1 MDIPH
6 DLSGRV
12 EATCKW
18 LESGTSVFT
27 TDMAHDIRAR
37 IAELEAALADSVTF
51 AVFDG
56 MRGKWLHEKDR
67 AEQAEAAL
75 AVWERRA
82 QNAGF
87 KALEMATAADKAEAA
102 LAAASTRIN
111 DLLAERTE
119 LMLDLAQRDR
129 MLRLAYEDAEAPYA
143 TVKELYQWLAD
154 LRTRAEEG
162 SA

>member
-1 MDIPH
+1 MSERQ
-6 DLSGRV
+6 LTG
-12 EATCKW
+12 AQ
-18 LESGTSVFT
+18 F
-27 TDMAHDIRAR
+27 AHKALLAR
-37 IAELEAALADSVTF
+37 IAALEAENAHLSSLCDRLTAVNQSRVNDEAVAL
-51 AVFDG
+51 
-56 MRGKWLHEKDR
+56 KR
-67 AEQAEAAL
+67 AEQAEAEL

-129 MLRLAYEDAEAPYA
+129 MLELAFDQY
-143 TVKELYQWLAD
+143 KEEIGISRDDWTSESSRRGSMDDWLAD